1 MCLYV
6 TVVVYVGTRLSE
18 VYEGVVSFVKKQRSD
33 LESKMTKSLG
43 FAMGIEF
50 REGSLLISAKTTAKA
65 KKGEKL
71 VLQWLVS
78 LSFSHVGKRHFNR
91 YNLIKHYFIN
101 VIGMTFNINVGFG
114 DLVNDGKK
122 YALFLGDTILV
133 NEVCI

>member
-1 MCLYV
+1 MYL
-6 TVVVYVGTRLSE
+6 TIVVYVGTKLSE
-18 VYEGVVSFVKKQRSD
+18 VYEGIVSFVKKQRSD

-78 LSFSHVGKRHFNR
+78 VSFSHVGKRDFIR

-122 YALFLGDTILV
+122 YALFLGDTVLV